1 MTTGKRRIL
10 STGRGYLNAAGPQA
24 RFIVFLFG
32 VLIAYTFILLIFR
45 KLAEILQFPLFFLI
59 ALIILVLFIGV
70 VGTLYSHRFTGP
82 LARIKRAIDHLAQGD
97 TSVSLRLRDS
107 DDPILKDLVTS
118 INLLCE
124 QNRNSIALVRE
135 TAQDLSRAVA
145 DLSGAVHRSATAE
158 EIRPQIELVRKKYDL
173 FEQAAR
179 TVTKRGEC

>member
-10 STGRGYLNAAGPQA
+10 STGRGYLNAVGPQA

-70 VGTLYSHRFTGP
+70 VGTLYSHRFAGP
-82 LARIKRAIDHLAQGD
+82 LARIKKTIDHLAQGD
-97 TSVSLRLRDS
+97 TSVTLRLRDS

-118 INLLCE
+118 INHLCE
-124 QNRNSIALVRE
+124 QSRNSIALVRE
-135 TAQDLSRAVA
+135 TAQDLSGAVA
-145 DLSGAVHRSATAE
+145 GLSGAVQRGGTAE
-158 EIRPQIELVRKKYDL
+158 EIGAQIGLVRKKHDL
-173 FEQAAR
+173 FEQAVR
-179 TVTKRGEC
+179 TITNRGEC